1 MAKKKKAKKAP
12 KKLSVKKPK
21 RAAGKKRLGR
31 PPGKAKVKE
40 VAAVAKE
47 VPVNRTFV
55 KKVVEELVLVN
66 RAIAEL
72 VDIVSE
78 MVKSQQDHR
87 DFGQKLKAPCVLTA
101 DEKTVLLEDLMLDV
115 NEGHEED
122 EESAAPEDRL
132 V

>member
-12 KKLSVKKPK
+12 KKLSVNKPK

-40 VAAVAKE
+40 VAAAKA

-55 KKVVEELVLVN
+55 KKVIEELVLVN

-78 MVKSQQDHR
+78 LVKSQQDHR
-87 DFGQKLKAPCVLTA
+87 DLGQKEKAPCVLMA
-101 DEKTVLLEDLMLDV
+101 DEKTALLEDLMLDV

-122 EESAAPEDRL
+122 EESAAPEDQL